1 MAADRRRTRGAQ
13 RPASPLYDDRPLATR
28 LHDLQ
33 HTRQLHL
40 NRRDTLLDMVRA
52 VHATT
57 APDQIASAVVDRTA
71 SGLPLTCWLIV
82 AGDAQGQLGVLAS
95 HGAATGLEPAACS
108 VAQWVIARDDAFS
121 SGDLS
126 ADNRVATDAV
136 GAVLALPLRGRERSV
151 AAIVGFDGPVSTVA
165 PQLGAELG
173 RALETLLVP
182 AGFALDVAL
191 TLKRAEALSVTDD
204 LTRLYNARYLN
215 IALRRETRLAH
226 RAGRPLSLLF
236 IDLDGFKSIND
247 SHGHLAGSRALV
259 EAGTV
264 VRLSTRET
272 DIVARFGGDEFALVL
287 PDTGAQGALAVAE
300 RIRERVARHRFL
312 AAEGLDIHLTA
323 SIGVAT
329 FPDMASTP
337 DELVQAADAAMY
349 RVKDCGKNG
358 IQSAA
363 PGPMTQGQVRP
374 KELAV

>member
-1 MAADRRRTRGAQ
+1 
-13 RPASPLYDDRPLATR
+13 
-28 LHDLQ
+28 
-33 HTRQLHL
+33 
-40 NRRDTLLDMVRA
+40 MVRA

-57 APDQIASAVVDRTA
+57 APEQIASAVVDRTA
-71 SGLPLTCWLIV
+71 SWLPLTCWLIV
-82 AGDAQGQLGVLAS
+82 AGDSQGQLGVLAS
-95 HGAATGLEPAACS
+95 HGAATGLESAACA
-108 VAQWVIARDDAFS
+108 VAQWVIGRDEVFS

-126 ADNRVATDAV
+126 ADDRVIGAAV
-136 GAVLALPLRGRERSV
+136 AVLALPLRGRERSV
-151 AAIVGFDGPVSTVA
+151 AALVGVDNPASTMA
-165 PQLGAELG
+165 PELGAELG

-191 TLKRAEALSVTDD
+191 TLKRVEALSVTDD
-204 LTRLYNARYLN
+204 LTRLYNTRYLN
-215 IALRRETRLAH
+215 TALRRETRLAH

-247 SHGHLAGSRALV
+247 SHGHLAGSRALI

-287 PDTGAQGALAVAE
+287 PDTGAKGAVAVAE
-300 RIRERVARHRFL
+300 RIRERIARHRFL

-363 PGPMTQGQVRP
+363 PGR
-374 KELAV
+374 

>member
-1 MAADRRRTRGAQ
+1 MASASRATGVAADRRRTRGAP
-13 RPASPLYDDRPLATR
+13 RPAEPLYDDRPLSSR

-52 VHATT
+52 VHATLD
-57 APDQIASAVVDRTA
+57 PEQIAGAVVGRTA
-71 SGLPLTCWLIV
+71 SWLPLTCWLIV
-82 AGDAQGQLGVLAS
+82 APDAQRQLGVLAC
-95 HGAATGLEPAACS
+95 HGAAMGLDRAACA
-108 VAQWVIARDDAFS
+108 VGGWVIAHGEAFA
-121 SGDLS
+121 SGDVS
-126 ADNRVATDAV
+126 VDTRVAAEYP
-136 GAVLALPLRGRERSV
+136 GATLALPLRGRDGIV
-151 AAIVGFDGPVSTVA
+151 GAIVGFDRLVSSAA
-165 PQLGAELG
+165 PGLSPGLG

-182 AGFALDVAL
+182 AGFALDSAL
-191 TLKRAEALSVTDD
+191 TLKRVEALSVTDD

-215 IALRRETRLAH
+215 MALRRETRLAQ

-264 VRLSTRET
+264 VRLSARET

-287 PDTGAQGALAVAE
+287 PDTGSQGALAVGE
-300 RIRERVARHRFL
+300 RIRERIARHGFL

-323 SIGVAT
+323 SIGAAT
-329 FPDMASTP
+329 FPDVATTP

-363 PGPMTQGQVRP
+363 PGR
-374 KELAV
+374 

>member
-1 MAADRRRTRGAQ
+1 MASVSRATGVAADRRRTRGAQ
-13 RPASPLYDDRPLATR
+13 RPASPLYDDTPLATR

-71 SGLPLTCWLIV
+71 SWLPLTCWLIV

-358 IQSAA
+358 IRSAA
-363 PGPMTQGQVRP
+363 SGR
-374 KELAV
+374 